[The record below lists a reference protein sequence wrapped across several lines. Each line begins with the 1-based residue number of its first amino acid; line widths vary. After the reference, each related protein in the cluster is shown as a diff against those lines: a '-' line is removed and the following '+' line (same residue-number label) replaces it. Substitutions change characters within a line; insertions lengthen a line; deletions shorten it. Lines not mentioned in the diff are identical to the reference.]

1 MNVRSHTVI
10 LSLICSITL
19 IFGTAPAMAAKPIV
33 IGCPLSM
40 AFLYGWDA
48 ERAVT
53 LAVEEINAAGG
64 VSVGGEKRPFSVEVI
79 DTRDLEPGVPVSEAL
94 LAVEK
99 LILDKKADF
108 LIGGPVRSEAALA
121 AMPLLSKYKKVS
133 ILTTGVLTP
142 KYHALVGEQYDK
154 FKYCFRIHGEAG
166 NLVGE
171 MFANFTELKEK
182 YGFNNLFIIAQDV
195 SHARGAGEIMNKLA
209 PKKGWN
215 VTGFE
220 IYPTG
225 ATDFSM
231 GLLKA
236 KKTNTEIINIW
247 MDMPESAILLKQW
260 YDMRIPALPFGSTL
274 AAAEQPGFWKATEGK
289 GEYTLCNVVNAGNAP
304 SEATPWTMKFY
315 NAYAKRWG
323 VEPEG
328 LGCSSSYMAV
338 QVLKDAIERAGTLD
352 QPGADEHTDMTV
364 VFGVRIEVLGKAAAR
379 QLVEDADHVAV
390 GRLGIS
396 AQNHGFLAVLLQL
409 LGHVRQQLVLDRRD
423 EPVQGRQHL
432 PRHRLVRRAPP
443 QHQEHPPRRFILYPL
458 PANRERRRQVQV
470 VTAQFQL
477 DRFGAA
483 AQDTGVTG
491 FKT

>member
-1 MNVRSHTVI
+1 MKGKTIRRFIIFLFVVLLI
-10 LSLICSITL
+10 LPVKIALAET
-19 IFGTAPAMAAKPIV
+19 PII
-33 IGCPLSM
+33 IGSPLST

-48 ERAVT
+48 ERAIN
-53 LAVEEINAAGG
+53 LAVAQINASGG
-64 VSVGGEKRPFSVEVI
+64 VDVGGEKRPFKVEVI

-108 LIGGPVRSEAALA
+108 IVGGPVRSEAALA

-142 KYHALVGEQYDK
+142 KYHALVAKEYDK
-154 FKYCFRIHGEAG
+154 FKYCFRIHGEAK

-182 YGFNNLFIIAQDV
+182 HGFNNLFIIAQDV
-195 SHARGAGEIMNKLA
+195 SHARGAAKVMKAVAE
-209 PKKGWN
+209 KKGWN
-215 VTGFE
+215 VTGVE

-236 KKTNTEIINIW
+236 KKTQSEIINIW

-260 YDMRIPALPFGSTL
+260 YEMKIPALPFGSTL
-274 AAAEQPGFWKATEGK
+274 AAAEQPGFWDATEGK

-315 NAYAKRWG
+315 DAYTKMWG

-328 LGCSSSYMAV
+328 LGTSSSYMAV
-338 QVLKDAIERAGTLD
+338 YVLRDAIERAGSLD
-352 QPGADEHTDMTV
+352 SDKVVAELEKTDVM
-364 VFGVRIEVLGKAAAR
+364 GVYGRLRFDPKSHQVIPATDPKEG
-379 QLVEDADHVAV
+379 AV
-390 GRLGIS
+390 GSIIQWQDKKRVVVYPKSIATGSI
-396 AQNHGFLAVLLQL
+396 QL
-409 LGHVRQQLVLDRRD
+409 
-423 EPVQGRQHL
+423 
-432 PRHRLVRRAPP
+432 PP
-443 QHQEHPPRRFILYPL
+443 WM
-458 PANRERRRQVQV
+458 
-470 VTAQFQL
+470 
-477 DRFGAA
+477 
-483 AQDTGVTG
+483 
-491 FKT
+491 KK

>member
-1 MNVRSHTVI
+1 MKGKAIRGFMIFLFAVLLI
-10 LSLICSITL
+10 L
-19 IFGTAPAMAAKPIV
+19 PAKFVSAETPII
-33 IGCPLSM
+33 IGSPLSTS
-40 AFLYGWDA
+40 FLYGWDA
-48 ERAVT
+48 ERAIN
-53 LAVEEINAAGG
+53 LAVAEINASGG
-64 VSVGGEKRPFSVEVI
+64 VNVGGEKRPFKVEVI

-108 LIGGPVRSEAALA
+108 IIGGPVRSEAALA

-142 KYHALVGEQYDK
+142 QYHALVAKEYDK
-154 FKYCFRIHGEAG
+154 YKYCFRIHGEAK

-195 SHARGAGEIMNKLA
+195 SHARGAAEVMKA
-209 PKKGWN
+209 VAEKKGWN
-215 VTGFE
+215 VTGVE

-236 KKTNTEIINIW
+236 KKTQSEIINIW

-260 YDMRIPALPFGSTL
+260 YEMKIPALPFGSTL
-274 AAAEQPGFWKATEGK
+274 AAAEQPGFWEATEGK

-315 NAYAKRWG
+315 DAYTKMWD

-328 LGCSSSYMAV
+328 LGTSSSYMAV
-338 QVLKDAIERAGTLD
+338 YVLRDAIERAGSLD
-352 QPGADEHTDMTV
+352 PDKVVAELEKTDIM
-364 VFGVRIEVLGKAAAR
+364 GVYGRLRFDPKSHQVIPATDPQEG
-379 QLVEDADHVAV
+379 AV
-390 GRLGIS
+390 GSI
-396 AQNHGFLAVLLQL
+396 LQWQD
-409 LGHVRQQLVLDRRD
+409 GKRVVVYPKSIATGSIQL
-423 EPVQGRQHL
+423 
-432 PRHRLVRRAPP
+432 PP
-443 QHQEHPPRRFILYPL
+443 WM
-458 PANRERRRQVQV
+458 
-470 VTAQFQL
+470 
-477 DRFGAA
+477 
-483 AQDTGVTG
+483 
-491 FKT
+491 KK